1 MKKFLKI
8 LSTAALAFILAA
20 CNNNSTE
27 EVESTSESVVEST
40 VESEQESSETSSES
54 VESEGSSDQ
63 AEETNDEDPNAEGVT
78 FEFYVDGSEEPYET
92 FVVENADDI
101 SVLEAMESIEGL
113 DFNFNEEEGVIDQI
127 GDYTNDYTTGQTWA
141 YLLNGEY
148 AEFGVVSQHVENGDT
163 IAWYFGT
170 ADQIPMNLV
179 PAEAG
184 AVELDNPGMTEAA
197 EDVAEEASDAAAE

>member
-8 LSTAALAFILAA
+8 LSTAALALILAA
-20 CNNNSTE
+20 CNNNTTE
-27 EVESTSESVVEST
+27 EVESSSDST
-40 VESEQESSETSSES
+40 VESEQENSESSES
-54 VESEGSSDQ
+54 VDSEVSSED
-63 AEETNDEDPNAEGVT
+63 AEEANDEDPTAKGVN
-78 FEFYVDGSEEPYET
+78 FEFYVDGAEEPYET
-92 FVVENADDI
+92 FVAENADGM

-127 GDYTNDYTTGQTWA
+127 GDYTNDYASEQTWA

-148 AEFGVVSQHVENGDT
+148 AEFGVVSQTVENGDT

-179 PAEAG
+179 PSEAN

-197 EDVAEEASDAAAE
+197 EEVADQASEDAAE